1 MGVDFATWVYSPCFD
16 TFARTLTLYPMKSQ
30 PTVPGFVA
38 RGIFDTNEID
48 IMGIDQEIITD
59 ARTELD
65 IFMPEWVV
73 YPVQGDLVDIP
84 WEDDVDGGLFSVA
97 DVHGHGNAGGELTLT
112 LQRFEQGRLMGY
124 LVNGAPYY
132 LGSPSFS
139 TPVAA
144 IVPGA
149 ASVFA

>member
-16 TFARTLTLYPMKSQ
+16 TFARTLTFYPMKSQ

-124 LVNGAPYY
+124 YVSTSSYSVGA
-132 LGSPSFS
+132 LNFAL
-139 TPVAA
+139 PVL
-144 IVPGA
+144 
-149 ASVFA
+149 S